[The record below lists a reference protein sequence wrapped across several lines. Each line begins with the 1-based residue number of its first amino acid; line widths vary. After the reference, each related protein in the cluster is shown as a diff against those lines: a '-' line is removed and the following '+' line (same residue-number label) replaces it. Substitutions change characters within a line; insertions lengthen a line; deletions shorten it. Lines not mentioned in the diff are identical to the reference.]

1 MSTSRS
7 STSGSRC
14 DGGDERVNDRHV
26 HQQARRRLSLAEVL
40 AAADESL
47 RRGQPPAAA
56 VWPTGFD
63 ALDRALAGGM
73 RSGELVLVAGAQAQ
87 GKTTFTVQ
95 AMRTVAREGRHAVLF
110 SYEHESNTLLER
122 LIALEAAEIAE
133 DPALAPGVHG
143 VRRALETGA
152 GASTLAEALAGVPY
166 GLEALAAMEEYS
178 DRLSVHESNPAT
190 DLTAIAGIV
199 GELTAAVGEPPLVAI
214 DYLQKVPVP
223 THQGDEDE
231 RLAVVAEALKDLA
244 LEARCPVLA
253 VSAAEKESLGAGHRM
268 RAHHLRGASSLAYEA
283 DVVLVL
289 SGKDD
294 IVSREHLVYD
304 LSRLQQFRGFSV
316 FSIEK
321 NRHGLDHVD
330 LEFAKDFANGR
341 YVPRGKLVEERLIEE
356 RVITS

>member
-1 MSTSRS
+1 MS
-7 STSGSRC
+7 
-14 DGGDERVNDRHV
+14 DRHI
-26 HQQARRRLSLAEVL
+26 HQQGLRRHSLAEVL
-40 AAADESL
+40 SAADESL
-47 RRGQPPAAA
+47 RRGQGPAAS

-63 ALDRALAGGM
+63 ALDRALAGGV

-95 AMRTVAREGRHAVLF
+95 ALRTVAREGRHAVLF

-122 LIALEAAEIAE
+122 LIALEAAELAD

-143 VRRALETGA
+143 VRRALEA
-152 GASTLAEALAGVPY
+152 QSTSTTLTEALAGIPY
-166 GLEALAAMEEYS
+166 GLEALAAMQTYA

-190 DLTAIAGIV
+190 DLEAIAGIV
-199 GELTAAVGEPPLVAI
+199 EALVSATGEPPFVAI

-223 THQGDEDE
+223 GHQGGEEE

-244 LEARCPVLA
+244 LELRCPVLA

-304 LSRLQQFRGFSV
+304 LSRLQHFRGYSV
-316 FSIEK
+316 FSVEK

-330 LEFAKDFANGR
+330 LEFPKDFANGR
-341 YVPRGKLVEERLIEE
+341 YVPHGKLVEERLIEE

>member
-1 MSTSRS
+1 MSDS
-7 STSGSRC
+7 
-14 DGGDERVNDRHV
+14 HV
-26 HQQARRRLSLAEVL
+26 HQQARRRHSLAQVL
-40 AAADESL
+40 SAADESL
-47 RRGQPPAAA
+47 RRGQGPAAT

-73 RSGELVLVAGAQAQ
+73 RAGELVLVAGAQAQ

-122 LIALEAAEIAE
+122 LIALEAAELAG

-143 VRRALETGA
+143 VRRALESQSR
-152 GASTLAEALAGVPY
+152 STTLTEALAGVPY
-166 GLEALAAMEEYS
+166 GLDALGAMEGYA

-190 DLTAIAGIV
+190 DLEAIGSIVEEVITA
-199 GELTAAVGEPPLVAI
+199 TGEPPLVAV

-223 THQGDEDE
+223 GHQGGEDQ

-244 LEARCPVLA
+244 LELRCPVLA

-283 DVVLVL
+283 DIVLVL

-304 LSRLQQFRGFSV
+304 LSRLQQFRGYTVFSV
-316 FSIEK
+316 EK

>member
-1 MSTSRS
+1 VRPTPA
-7 STSGSRC
+7 T
-14 DGGDERVNDRHV
+14 DRHV
-26 HQQARRRLSLAEVL
+26 HQQARRRRSLAEVL
-40 AAADESL
+40 SAADEGL
-47 RRGQPPAAA
+47 RRGEGPAAA

-95 AMRTVAREGRHAVLF
+95 AMRSVARSGRHAVLF
-110 SYEHESNTLLER
+110 SYEHESGTLLER
-122 LIALEAAEIAE
+122 LIALEAAELAD

-143 VRRALETGA
+143 VRRALEA
-152 GASTLAEALAGVPY
+152 QIAAKSLSEALAGVPY
-166 GLEALAAMEEYS
+166 GLEALQAMETYAE
-178 DRLSVHESNPAT
+178 RLSVHESNPAT
-190 DLTAIAGIV
+190 DLAAIAGIV
-199 GELTAAVGEPPLVAI
+199 DELTSTTGEPPLVAI

-223 THQGDEDE
+223 GHEGSEEE
-231 RLAVVAEALKDLA
+231 RLAVIAEALKDLA
-244 LEARCPVLA
+244 LEYRCPVLA

-283 DVVLVL
+283 DIVLVL

-316 FSIEK
+316 FSLEK

-341 YVPRGKLVEERLIEE
+341 YVPHGKLVEERLIEE